1 MPNPYTSAFKL
12 GASTPAS
19 SNSSKGALIVHD
31 STSGAGSAVLYVLG
45 PPGGSTV
52 PITVNVVEDGSV
64 VFPVRISG
72 TGALSKTA
80 VYELF

>member
-12 GASTPAS
+12 GATTPAS
-19 SNSSKGALIVHD
+19 SNSSKGALVVSD
-31 STSGAGSAVLYVLG
+31 GTGVGTAVLYVLG
-45 PPGGSTV
+45 PTGGSTV